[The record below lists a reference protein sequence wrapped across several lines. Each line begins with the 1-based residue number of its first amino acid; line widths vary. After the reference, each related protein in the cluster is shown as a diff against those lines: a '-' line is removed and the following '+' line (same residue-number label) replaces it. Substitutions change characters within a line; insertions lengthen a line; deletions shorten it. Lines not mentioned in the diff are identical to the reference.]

1 MNAPP
6 SAAARGT
13 YVNKLQKRRAEAL
26 KTFGNNLRASR
37 KASQLTQEQLA
48 DAMELSVAYVSL
60 LERGG
65 RNPPLTT
72 VLHLAT
78 VLNVTAQVLLEGA

>member
-1 MNAPP
+1 LKK
-6 SAAARGT
+6 
-13 YVNKLQKRRAEAL
+13 VHKRRSESL

-78 VLNVTAQVLLEGA
+78 VLNVPARALLEGA

>member
-1 MNAPP
+1 MNPPVEIRAP
-6 SAAARGT
+6 GG
-13 YVNKLQKRRAEAL
+13 VVKKLLKRRTEAL
-26 KTFGNNLRASR
+26 KTFGNNLRATR

-48 DAMELSVAYVSL
+48 SAMELSVAYVSL

-72 VLHLAT
+72 VLHLAS
-78 VLNVTAQVLLEGA
+78 VLNVPPRALIEGA